1 MKKRIVTLLCVGF
14 LAFGLTGCGE
24 KAEKTYLQQEIARLS
39 AEKTE
44 LENSV
49 ATLKKMETAEKE
61 RTNTATY
68 IVVLNISQSH
78 FTLDWE
84 EHLKDSMNDLDIPIP
99 VSKEF
104 YDTVEKGTVIDDSF
118 RMGSFIFKG
127 SIGSWD
133 VIVSDKYVE

>member
-14 LAFGLTGCGE
+14 LTFGLTGCGE

-49 ATLKKMETAEKE
+49 ATLKEMETAEKE

-133 VIVSDKYVE
+133 IVVSDKYVE

>member
-1 MKKRIVTLLCVGF
+1 MKKRIATLLCVGF

-24 KAEKTYLQQEIARLS
+24 EAEKTHLQQEIAQLS

-44 LENSV
+44 LENSI
-49 ATLKKMETAEKE
+49 ATLKEMETAEKE

>member
-14 LAFGLTGCGE
+14 LAFGLIGCGE
-24 KAEKTYLQQEIARLS
+24 KAEKASLQQEIARLS

-49 ATLKKMETAEKE
+49 ATLKEMETAEKE

-127 SIGSWD
+127 SIGNWD
-133 VIVSDKYVE
+133 VVVSDKYVE